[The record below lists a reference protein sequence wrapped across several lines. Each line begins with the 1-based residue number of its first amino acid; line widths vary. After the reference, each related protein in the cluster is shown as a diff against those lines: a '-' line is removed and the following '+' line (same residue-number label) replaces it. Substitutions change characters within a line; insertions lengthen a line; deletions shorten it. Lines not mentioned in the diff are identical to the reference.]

1 MRDQGILKFYDLKNI
16 STAGAKPKEQL
27 VDLEMPAYYA
37 EKTIGYNR
45 MYAAKGA
52 SYKLD
57 ALVHVY
63 NTRLPEAAKYV
74 ILEDGRQYRIGD
86 VQVIVDEDALDL
98 SLERL
103 NQNYDVFDA
112 AP

>member
-1 MRDQGILKFYDLKNI
+1 MRDQGILNFYDLKNT
-16 STAGAKPKEQL
+16 STAGAMPKERL

-52 SYKLD
+52 NYKLD
-57 ALVHVY
+57 VLVHVY
-63 NTRLPEAAKYV
+63 NTRLPEDAKYV

-86 VQVIVDEDALDL
+86 VQVIVDEDAIEL

-103 NQNYDVFDA
+103 NKNYEVLDA